1 MRRNW
6 QHAEW
11 KKINDMNYT
20 ACELKPMSGGW
31 QGREVGAVVHAAPC
45 LRS

>member
-6 QHAEW
+6 QCAEW

-20 ACELKPMSGGW
+20 ACESKQMSGGW
-31 QGREVGAVVHAAPC
+31 RGREVGTVVHAALC
-45 LRS
+45 RQS